1 MHVTFDLT
9 EIQETRLNR
18 LGSNLRQRWR
28 QFVVALVEFAVCIQL
43 FLINPV
49 QSIVQSMVQSRVQS
63 PGFVVSLVDQ
73 NHRDS
78 SSAV

>member
-28 QFVVALVEFAVCIQL
+28 QLVVALVAFAVCIQL
-43 FLINPV
+43 FLISPV

-63 PGFVVSLVDQ
+63 PGFVVSLLVQ
-73 NHRDS
+73 WS
-78 SSAV
+78 